1 MNNNRALEFL
11 SEAYTL
17 MQYPHNLNQA
27 RCLVRLAVEE
37 VQELLGQVALCDVID
52 RAPAMRSEAR
62 VRPALLVEN
71 GRTRMM
77 LEIKNRQLVDG
88 KRQAVDME
96 VSQ

>member
-37 VQELLGQVALCDVID
+37 VQELLRQIALYDMTN
-52 RAPAMRSEAR
+52 RALAMRIEAR
-62 VRPALLVEN
+62 IRPAFLVEN
-71 GRTRMM
+71 DRTRMM
-77 LEIKNRQLVDG
+77 LEMKN
-88 KRQAVDME
+88 KPMVDME

>member
-27 RCLVRLAVEE
+27 RCLVRLAVVE
-37 VQELLGQVALCDVID
+37 VQELCEQIALYDMTD
-52 RAPAMRSEAR
+52 RALAMRIEAR

-77 LEIKNRQLVDG
+77 LEMKNRQLVDG